1 MGSLSE
7 KTWVEFEKQKVLCMV
22 CWPGIHCMPPG
33 NLPEVAVVSS
43 FVASRSWLAENSGW
57 LCEGFNKRMPWR
69 THGMIE
75 LQNECHS
82 YTHSNLSFPNQTIII
97 KKKYF
102 KKKSYI
108 LYIIISSTNSSAT
121 ISSAMFCVHQQQLP
135 HLSCSFGGFLGAP
148 SCGTCMAIGF
158 P

>member
-1 MGSLSE
+1 MTDIWKKIMGSLSE

-97 KKKYF
+97 KKKYL
-102 KKKSYI
+102 KK
-108 LYIIISSTNSSAT
+108 IIHTVYHNLFNKFFCNNIFCYVLCTSTTTSAP
-121 ISSAMFCVHQQQLP
+121 VVQLRR
-135 HLSCSFGGFLGAP
+135 LSGRP
-148 SCGTCMAIGF
+148 
-158 P
+158 